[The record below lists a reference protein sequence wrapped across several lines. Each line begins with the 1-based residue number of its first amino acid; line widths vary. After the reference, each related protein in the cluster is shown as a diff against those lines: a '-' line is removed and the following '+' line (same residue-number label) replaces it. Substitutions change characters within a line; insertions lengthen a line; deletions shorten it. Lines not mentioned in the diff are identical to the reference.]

1 MNQIFVSDLHLEAN
15 TQHYLHDLDRL
26 LGNLQSAEDQVYILG
41 DLVDLWI
48 GDDDDSEFAES
59 LRSTLRKHGE
69 RTQLFLMHGNR
80 DFLLGARFS
89 EEVGATL
96 LPDPYVISINGQ
108 SVLLSHGDRY
118 CTSDREYQEM
128 RTHFRSQEWQNEFL
142 DKTLTER
149 LAYAKHVRTES
160 TRANQVK
167 SDTITDVVEAA
178 IIQDLERYD
187 CSTMIHGHT
196 HRPGQHRMKNGLHRY
211 VLGAWE
217 RCGWIIQSQPRLTLS
232 CFPLIGTPL

>member
-26 LGNLQSAEDQVYILG
+26 LGNLKSVEDQVYILG

-59 LRSTLRKHGE
+59 LRSTLRKHSE

-96 LPDPYVISINGQ
+96 LPDPYVVSINGQ

-118 CTSDREYQEM
+118 CTSDLEYLEM
-128 RTHFRSQEWQNEFL
+128 RTRFRSQEWQDKFL

-167 SDTITDVVEAA
+167 SDSITDVVETA

-217 RCGWIIQSQPRLTLS
+217 RCGWVIQSQPNLTLS
-232 CFPLIGTPL
+232 CFPLTGTPL

>member
-26 LGNLQSAEDQVYILG
+26 LGNLQSVEDQVYILG

-59 LRSTLRKHGE
+59 LRSTLRKHSE

-96 LPDPYVISINGQ
+96 LPDPYVVSINGQ

-118 CTSDREYQEM
+118 CTSDREYLEM
-128 RTHFRSQEWQNEFL
+128 RTRFRSQVWQDKFL

-167 SDTITDVVEAA
+167 SDAITDVVETA

-217 RCGWIIQSQPRLTLS
+217 RCGWVIQSQPNLTLS
-232 CFPLIGTPL
+232 CFPLTGTPL